1 MVMSQDQ
8 LDGQTARP
16 HIDLRSP
23 WDGASAWATVL
34 DDGRIQLE
42 LYDHSNQAEAT
53 FGNDVAWDYTFPL
66 GEKPKLIEGLAT
78 LTGRAIAGDE
88 AILRSFADAFEHV
101 HAIRD
106 WLKQERIFFEESFD
120 SWA

>member
-1 MVMSQDQ
+1 MSQAE

-23 WDGASAWATVL
+23 WDGASAWATIL

-42 LYDHSNQAEAT
+42 LYDHGEQAQAT
-53 FGNDVAWDYTFPL
+53 FGNDVAWDYTIQSE
-66 GEKPKLIEGLAT
+66 EKPKLIEALAKRA
-78 LTGRAIAGDE
+78 GRAAAGDQ
-88 AILRSFADAFEHV
+88 AILTSFAGAFENV
-101 HAIRD
+101 HAVRD
-106 WLKQERIFFEESFD
+106 WLKQEEIAFVETFD